1 MSLIINKVSSGST
14 QITYNYL
21 DSTHLFGYDITANYT
36 IDVADITFDNGS
48 GVLLTGIEALNT
60 AYARKNIVARIGGD
74 EFINGRFQSLSV
86 SATSLT
92 GATEAKIV
100 IVESKRLDSYASDGF
115 TQYLASPQWIESFQ
129 ETFNFSRSDDSY
141 SFTRNVSIK
150 YKQDAGNQFLN
161 NAKFFLRNMY
171 FLRRPEF
178 GIEYDG
184 LSENARYNRN
194 LKTNKTE
201 NIDLINLSVSF
212 SESFQSSQLNT
223 SNSNYSTKIISS
235 KNIDEKGF
243 TNFDITTEIKALI
256 EPLEENALNYTKEI
270 IDNYTSIYS
279 STYGRPILIEK
290 GINKDGGIVNLKMS
304 FTNDP
309 SKNQANFISY
319 SVGKNKTGAYYEYQ
333 LTVNYSSDGKD
344 FEQRFT
350 NVKSLYSSGQASY
363 TTKISSVFSSV
374 GSIYEKSRSTS
385 FIKHEGKISEN
396 LVFSNDTAYD
406 TSGGV
411 LKFKRTTSK
420 TERPDLIQK
429 VIDLTDLNEKVVS
442 GGKKGVGA
450 GSITTIVV
458 PFKSKGLMYGASY
471 LDNNPDTIDGYI
483 TSNQITIDS
492 ANGTT
497 TRVINYTTDS

>member
-21 DSTHLFGYDITANYT
+21 DSTHLFGYDVTANYT
-36 IDVADITFDNGS
+36 INVADIVFDNGS
-48 GVLLTGIEALNT
+48 GVLLTGIEALNA

-74 EFINGRFQSLSV
+74 EFINGRFQSLSI

-92 GATEAKIV
+92 GETEAKIV
-100 IVESKRLDSYASDGF
+100 ILESKRLDSYASDDF
-115 TQYLASPQWIESFQ
+115 TRYLASPQWIESFQ

-150 YKQDAGNQFLN
+150 YKQDAGDQFLN
-161 NAKFFLRNMY
+161 NAKFFLRNIY
-171 FLRRPEF
+171 FLRKPEIGYEF
-178 GIEYDG
+178 NNI
-184 LSENARYNRN
+184 SENAQYNRG

-212 SESFQSSQLNT
+212 SESFQSSLINT
-223 SNSNYSTKIISS
+223 DSNYSTKITSS

-270 IDNYTSIYS
+270 IDSYISIYS

-309 SKNQANFISY
+309 SKNQTNFVSY
-319 SVGKNKTGAYYEYQ
+319 SVSKNKVGAYYEYQ

-363 TTKISSVFSSV
+363 TTKISSVFYSV

-385 FIKHEGKISEN
+385 FVKNEGKITEN
-396 LVFSNDTAYD
+396 LVYSNDTAYN
-406 TSGGV
+406 TSAGI
-411 LKFKRTTSK
+411 LKFKKTTSK

-429 VIDLTDLNEKVVS
+429 VIDLSDLNEKVVS
-442 GGKKGVGA
+442 GGNKGVGA

-471 LDNNPDTIDGYI
+471 LDSNPDTIDGYV
-483 TSNQITIDS
+483 SSHQITIDS

>member
-21 DSTHLFGYDITANYT
+21 DSTHLFGYDVTANYT
-36 IDVADITFDNGS
+36 IDVADVAFDNGS

-100 IVESKRLDSYASDGF
+100 IVESKRLDSYASDDF
-115 TQYLASPQWIESFQ
+115 TKHLASPQWIESFQ

-171 FLRRPEF
+171 FLRRPNYGF
-178 GIEYDG
+178 QNDD

-201 NIDLINLSVSF
+201 NIDLIALSVSF
-212 SESFQSSQLNT
+212 SENFQSSKIESGST
-223 SNSNYSTKIISS
+223 YSKKVVSS
-235 KNIDEKGF
+235 KGIDEKGF
-243 TNFDITTEIKALI
+243 TNLDLNIEIKALI
-256 EPLEENALNYTKEI
+256 EPLEENASIYTKTI
-270 IDNYTSIYS
+270 IDEYVS
-279 STYGRPILIEK
+279 SNSSLYGRPILIEK

-309 SKNQANFISY
+309 SKNQIDFISY
-319 SVGKNKTGAYYEYQ
+319 SVSKNKVGAYHEYQ

-350 NVKSLYSSGQASY
+350 NVKSLYSSKQGTY
-363 TTKISSVFSSV
+363 TSKISSVFSSV

-406 TSGGV
+406 TIGGI

-429 VIDLTDLNEKVVS
+429 VIDLSDLNEKVVS
-442 GGKKGVGA
+442 GGKKGVGG

-458 PFKSKGLMYGASY
+458 PFKSKGLMYGNSY